1 MPTIAW
7 LFEGSALPS
16 TPDIVIYTSNSSSVL
31 TIIAAVTENDY
42 GNYSCIA
49 TNMFGSSTATI
60 EVYSGEI
67 SSELV
72 KVKDVPSL
80 IPVSFHFVI
89 VLYYVFISCCHGN
102 SN

>member
-1 MPTIAW
+1 M
-7 LFEGSALPS
+7 
-16 TPDIVIYTSNSSSVL
+16 
-31 TIIAAVTENDY
+31 TENDY

-60 EVYSGEI
+60 EVYNGEI

-89 VLYYVFISCCHGN
+89 VLYYVFISCVMVTPIKTWILFPLKVPATMTA
-102 SN
+102 